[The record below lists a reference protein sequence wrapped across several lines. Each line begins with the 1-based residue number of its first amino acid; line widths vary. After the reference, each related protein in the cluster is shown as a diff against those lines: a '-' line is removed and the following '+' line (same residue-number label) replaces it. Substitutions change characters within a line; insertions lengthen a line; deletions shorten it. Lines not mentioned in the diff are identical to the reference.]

1 MSNDGPD
8 EGYEVVLI
16 YAHAQDAPLKNIMT
30 DIQFVPALDDHC
42 HGKHE

>member
-1 MSNDGPD
+1 MSDDDPD

-16 YAHAQDAPLKNIMT
+16 YAHAQHAPLKNIMT
-30 DIQFVPALDDHC
+30 EIQFVTALDDHC